1 MLALYYGLLWIG
13 MLAGSISLTVL
24 IVVLAVHLKKV
35 FWQRLWPI
43 LSSILISLLLVC
55 FAVGAGILFFSNVQ
69 NFHLK
74 WLFWYSL
81 ALLLVYLT
89 ASICILKYGLSARKI
104 EEQKEIK
111 SPHIKIAAASVF
123 LMVFSLIVVVYG
135 NIKMID
141 KYANVYD
148 ATTKEINSMLPVRV
162 PESQNAC
169 PLYEQASKTL
179 EAKGKL
185 PEWFNNVLPNPA
197 QVQLPPDIFSAEVS
211 AFAAKNQD
219 ALIILHKALS
229 MPDYWYEIKA
239 DKCFIES
246 EMPRFVPYR
255 QMAWLLSSSAIAK
268 SGTGN
273 HAAALQDLAAIETI
287 SKHVKS
293 YPTLISLML
302 SIAIDST
309 RVSSLEYIL
318 ATSSNLS
325 GSAIKL
331 PVKAHAAS
339 LQETQNVFHFES
351 LIGLQI
357 LSKIGANIYIYD
369 NSYIMPRDSH
379 LPDYLLKYIW
389 GPISNLAYGDFLY
402 PIDIESQLKTI
413 PEISRPVT
421 SYEEL
426 YRSIAKADQIK
437 FSEGGI
443 LSMMSIIPK
452 YLYIDHIMSND
463 ARKGLADLALAVTA
477 YKAEKGRYPEKIEE
491 LVPEYI
497 DRLPIDPYDN
507 QPLKLKHIKGGLDL
521 YSAGY
526 NPKLDLK
533 RKDDPKEM
541 IHFYLGKDAYEE
553 YRLKPER
560 EKLKQKK

>member
-13 MLAGSISLTVL
+13 MLVGGISLTVFV
-24 IVVLAVHLKKV
+24 VVLAVRLKKV

-43 LSSILISLLLVC
+43 LTSIIISLLLVC
-55 FAVGAGILFFSNVQ
+55 FVIVAGILFFSNLQ
-69 NFHLK
+69 PK

-111 SPHIKIAAASVF
+111 SPNIKIAAASVF
-123 LMVFSLIVVVYG
+123 LMVFSLIVVVYS

-141 KYANVYD
+141 RYAHVYSEV
-148 ATTKEINSMLPVRV
+148 TKEINSMLPVRV
-162 PESQNAC
+162 PESQNAYL
-169 PLYEQASKTL
+169 LYEQASKTL

-185 PEWFNNVLPNPA
+185 PEWFNYIPPNPA
-197 QVQLPPDIFSAEVS
+197 QVQLHPHIFSAEVS

-219 ALIILHKALS
+219 ALILLHKALS
-229 MPDYWYEIKA
+229 LPDYWYEIKA

-246 EMPRFVPYR
+246 DIPRFIPYR
-255 QMAWLLSSSAIAK
+255 QMARLLSYSAIAK
-268 SGTGN
+268 SNAGN

-287 SKHVKS
+287 SKHIKS
-293 YPTLISLML
+293 YPMLISLFI
-302 SIAIDST
+302 SIAIDAT

-331 PVKAHAAS
+331 PIKAHAAS
-339 LQETQNVFHFES
+339 VQETQNVFRFES
-351 LIGLQI
+351 LGLLQMLSQIG
-357 LSKIGANIYIYD
+357 SNINFYD
-369 NSYIMPRDSH
+369 NLYIMPHDSYFY
-379 LPDYLLKYIW
+379 DYLWKYTLVPV
-389 GPISNLAYGDFLY
+389 GNLAYSVFLY
-402 PIDIESQLKTI
+402 PLEIEAQMKTI
-413 PEISRPVT
+413 PQMSRQVT

-426 YRSIAKADQIK
+426 YHNLEKVNQIK
-437 FSEGGI
+437 ISEGSI
-443 LSMMSIIPK
+443 FSKLSVIS
-452 YLYIDHIMSND
+452 YGGVLIDRIMSND

-477 YKAEKGRYPEKIEE
+477 YKSQTGRYPERIEE
-491 LVPEYI
+491 LVPKYI

-507 QPLKLKHIKGGLDL
+507 QPLKLKHVKGGLDL

-526 NPKLDLK
+526 NPKMDLK
-533 RKDDPKEM
+533 GKDDPKEM

>member
-13 MLAGSISLTVL
+13 MLIGSISLTVL
-24 IVVLAVHLKKV
+24 IVVLAVCLKKV

-43 LSSILISLLLVC
+43 LTVILISLLLVC
-55 FAVGAGILFFSNVQ
+55 LVIVAGLLFFSNIQ
-69 NFHLK
+69 PK

-89 ASICILKYGLSARKI
+89 ASICILKHGLSARKI

-111 SPHIKIAAASVF
+111 SPHIKIAAASIF
-123 LMVFSLIVVVYG
+123 LIVFSLIVVVYS

-141 KYANVYD
+141 KYAHVYG
-148 ATTKEINSMLPVRV
+148 AITKEINSMLPVRV

-169 PLYEQASKTL
+169 LFYEQASKVL

-185 PEWFNNVLPNPA
+185 PEWFDNLPPNLA
-197 QVQLPPDIFSAEVS
+197 QVQVPPHIFSAEVS
-211 AFAAKNQD
+211 AFVAKNQD

-229 MPDYWYEIKA
+229 MPYYWYEIKA

-246 EMPRFVPYR
+246 DIPRFIPYR
-255 QMAWLLSSSAIAK
+255 QMARLLSYSAIAK
-268 SGTGN
+268 SDTGN
-273 HAAALQDLAAIETI
+273 HTAALQDLAAIETI

-293 YPTLISLML
+293 YPMLISLML

-325 GSAIKL
+325 SSAIKL
-331 PVKAHAAS
+331 PVKAHVAS
-339 LQETQNVFHFES
+339 VQETQNVFRFES
-351 LIGLQI
+351 LGLLQM
-357 LSKIGANIYIYD
+357 LSQNGANINFFESTYR
-369 NSYIMPRDSH
+369 MPDDTHFS
-379 LPDYLLKYIW
+379 DYLWKYILD
-389 GPISNLAYGDFLY
+389 PISNLAYSVFLY
-402 PIDIESQLKTI
+402 PLEIEAQLKTI
-413 PEISRPVT
+413 PEISKQVT

-426 YRSIAKADQIK
+426 YHRIDIVNQIK
-437 FSEGGI
+437 ISEGGI
-443 LSMMSIIPK
+443 LSIMSITP
-452 YLYIDHIMSND
+452 YVTFFDHIMSND
-463 ARKGLADLALAVTA
+463 ARNGLADLALAVTA
-477 YKAEKGRYPEKIEE
+477 YKSQTGRYPERIEE

-521 YSAGY
+521 YSIGY
-526 NPKLDLK
+526 NPKMNLK
-533 RKDDPKEM
+533 KKEDPQKI